1 MDVEAV
7 LDPPLGSNEFEFPH
21 KSLFTVR
28 QVANLR
34 KKSSAIKK
42 FLRTQISKIIGYSI
56 FLDAFFQRIAGSW
69 KKNTIPLAKNVHL
82 SLRLTTA
89 ASVAAYTVDAVI
101 KKIHGSETTTLVIS
115 KETIED
121 MKKKIYLED
130 SIVLING
137 ATKTTEN
144 ETRVRLLDMLY
155 ANFLWNMLSSKDVIR
170 ASKENRAGMDFGFCH
185 IHILISNY
193 KDITNINKFAG
204 VYSRKSSQ
212 KNMDGV
218 HVMNLDEYAR
228 TLEYFG
234 LVFILEND
242 LWIHLIKFFLIYI
255 T

>member
-1 MDVEAV
+1 M
-7 LDPPLGSNEFEFPH
+7 
-21 KSLFTVR
+21 
-28 QVANLR
+28 
-34 KKSSAIKK
+34 
-42 FLRTQISKIIGYSI
+42 
-56 FLDAFFQRIAGSW
+56 
-69 KKNTIPLAKNVHL
+69 
-82 SLRLTTA
+82 
-89 ASVAAYTVDAVI
+89 
-101 KKIHGSETTTLVIS
+101 
-115 KETIED
+115 
-121 MKKKIYLED
+121 
-130 SIVLING
+130 ING

-144 ETRVRLLDMLY
+144 ETRVRLLYMLY

-193 KDITNINKFAG
+193 KDITNKNKFAG

>member
-1 MDVEAV
+1 
-7 LDPPLGSNEFEFPH
+7 
-21 KSLFTVR
+21 
-28 QVANLR
+28 
-34 KKSSAIKK
+34 
-42 FLRTQISKIIGYSI
+42 
-56 FLDAFFQRIAGSW
+56 
-69 KKNTIPLAKNVHL
+69 
-82 SLRLTTA
+82 
-89 ASVAAYTVDAVI
+89 
-101 KKIHGSETTTLVIS
+101 
-115 KETIED
+115 
-121 MKKKIYLED
+121 
-130 SIVLING
+130 
-137 ATKTTEN
+137 
-144 ETRVRLLDMLY
+144 
-155 ANFLWNMLSSKDVIR
+155 
-170 ASKENRAGMDFGFCH
+170 MDFGFCH